1 MFAHNFWPI
10 RLQEG
15 HFDFQSEE
23 IGSNPIWV
31 TKKADIYKS
40 MLAKIKRQCLYKALH
55 RKLAKRSQRVMGAW
69 TEARIN
75 KRDTLPLAEENAR
88 IHRKQERTES
98 KMWWITRKM
107 L

>member
-1 MFAHNFWPI
+1 
-10 RLQEG
+10 
-15 HFDFQSEE
+15 
-23 IGSNPIWV
+23 
-31 TKKADIYKS
+31 
-40 MLAKIKRQCLYKALH
+40 
-55 RKLAKRSQRVMGAW
+55 VMGAW